1 MLHPSTKRLID
12 KLGDMTRRQKVTW
25 QEAENGQMTHDTEG
39 YRVTLTPDPYG
50 VLLTDAQ
57 GREIETCS
65 PSDFNDELDADGR
78 PYAMFV
84 EELYREAKR
93 HARGAEE
100 AISAVLAG
108 LTAAE
113 TGVSDEPADLI
124 DDADEEVSPEASGE
138 DAVEDPLDDSSPLEP
153 EAYLEMDSQ
162 SDITSAVASLAS
174 QVNTPLEVQPVEH
187 EAPEEIS
194 EDTLESPIAS
204 RGDQQMPSEDE
215 ILTDENTGISLEE
228 AVADSAH
235 QVNTVEDAEPTE
247 EATPKAEASMS
258 PIMGYGVSSPDA
270 PAAMEPVDEP
280 GPLNEPAAGYTPTGC
295 TEIEPEDASTAEA
308 DAPQFMGK
316 VDSEATDE
324 ADTYTPAFAD
334 VSDSAPN
341 HAQAE
346 PFGSFTPEPEPEI
359 APSTPEVA
367 TIEATSGTE
376 ETAGEP
382 SPAPQDNSPPSHN
395 FLTGGYGGGLDDYAP
410 ESDTAQAHSEM
421 VSSEPP
427 EVEPQL
433 EAAPAPEVTP
443 QPPQSFSLSG
453 IGNRQAPVEA
463 PAPLDATDSV
473 ESVSAPQVVIDATHD
488 QPWPGAESDDSD
500 EHASAVETHFEVP
513 EPHAEPEVEVAPEPD
528 FIVDTPTEPAE
539 TLASEEETQTSEDA
553 APRPVKRFNP
563 WN

>member
-12 KLGDMTRRQKVTW
+12 KLGDMTRRQRVTW

-39 YRVTLTPDPYG
+39 YRVTLTPDPYA

-65 PSDFNDELDADGR
+65 PSDFNDEFDADGR
-78 PYAMFV
+78 PYALFV

-108 LTAAE
+108 LTAVE
-113 TGVSDEPADLI
+113 TDVRDEPADLI
-124 DDADEEVSPEASGE
+124 DDADAEVMPGASGE

-153 EAYLEMDSQ
+153 EAYLELDSQ

-174 QVNTPLEVQPVEH
+174 QVNTPLEAQPVEH

-235 QVNTVEDAEPTE
+235 EVNTVEDAEPTE
-247 EATPKAEASMS
+247 EATPEAEASMS

-280 GPLNEPAAGYTPTGC
+280 GPLNEPAAGYTPTGY

-316 VDSEATDE
+316 VDSEVTHE

-334 VSDSAPN
+334 ASDSAPN
-341 HAQAE
+341 YAQAE
-346 PFGSFTPEPEPEI
+346 PFDSYIPESEPEI
-359 APSTPEVA
+359 APSIPEGPA
-367 TIEATSGTE
+367 IEAASAPE
-376 ETAGEP
+376 EEAGEP
-382 SPAPQDNSPPSHN
+382 SPAPQENAPTSNN
-395 FLTGGYGGGLDDYAP
+395 FLTGGYGSGLGRYAP
-410 ESDTAQAHSEM
+410 QSDTAQSHSEM
-421 VSSEPP
+421 ETSETP
-427 EVEPQL
+427 ETEPQL
-433 EAAPAPEVTP
+433 EAAPTPELP
-443 QPPQSFSLSG
+443 AQPPQSFSLSG
-453 IGNRQAPVEA
+453 IGNRQAPVET
-463 PAPLDATDSV
+463 PAPLDATESV
-473 ESVSAPQVVIDATHD
+473 ESVSAPRVVIDATHD
-488 QPWPGAESDDSD
+488 QPWPGTEPVDSD
-500 EHASAVETHFEVP
+500 EHTSDAETHFEAA
-513 EPHAEPEVEVAPEPD
+513 EPHVEPEVEITPEPD
-528 FIVDTPTEPAE
+528 FIMDTQTEPADTSSSE
-539 TLASEEETQTSEDA
+539 EKAQASEEV

>member
-187 EAPEEIS
+187 EAPEES
-194 EDTLESPIAS
+194 
-204 RGDQQMPSEDE
+204 
-215 ILTDENTGISLEE
+215 
-228 AVADSAH
+228 
-235 QVNTVEDAEPTE
+235 
-247 EATPKAEASMS
+247 
-258 PIMGYGVSSPDA
+258 
-270 PAAMEPVDEP
+270 
-280 GPLNEPAAGYTPTGC
+280 
-295 TEIEPEDASTAEA
+295 
-308 DAPQFMGK
+308 
-316 VDSEATDE
+316 
-324 ADTYTPAFAD
+324 
-334 VSDSAPN
+334 
-341 HAQAE
+341 
-346 PFGSFTPEPEPEI
+346 
-359 APSTPEVA
+359 
-367 TIEATSGTE
+367 
-376 ETAGEP
+376 
-382 SPAPQDNSPPSHN
+382 
-395 FLTGGYGGGLDDYAP
+395 
-410 ESDTAQAHSEM
+410 
-421 VSSEPP
+421 
-427 EVEPQL
+427 
-433 EAAPAPEVTP
+433 
-443 QPPQSFSLSG
+443 
-453 IGNRQAPVEA
+453 
-463 PAPLDATDSV
+463 
-473 ESVSAPQVVIDATHD
+473 
-488 QPWPGAESDDSD
+488 W
-500 EHASAVETHFEVP
+500 
-513 EPHAEPEVEVAPEPD
+513 
-528 FIVDTPTEPAE
+528 
-539 TLASEEETQTSEDA
+539 
-553 APRPVKRFNP
+553 
-563 WN
+563 

>member
-124 DDADEEVSPEASGE
+124 DDADAEVFPEASGE

-174 QVNTPLEVQPVEH
+174 QVNTPLEAQPVEH

-194 EDTLESPIAS
+194 EDKLESPIAS

-235 QVNTVEDAEPTE
+235 EVNTVEDAEPTE
-247 EATPKAEASMS
+247 EATPEAEASMS

-280 GPLNEPAAGYTPTGC
+280 GPLHEPAAGYTPTGY

-359 APSTPEVA
+359 APYTPEVA
-367 TIEATSGTE
+367 TIDATSGTE

-382 SPAPQDNSPPSHN
+382 SPAPQDNSPPSHS

-421 VSSEPP
+421 ESSEPP

-433 EAAPAPEVTP
+433 EAAPAPEITP

-500 EHASAVETHFEVP
+500 EHASAVEMHFEVP